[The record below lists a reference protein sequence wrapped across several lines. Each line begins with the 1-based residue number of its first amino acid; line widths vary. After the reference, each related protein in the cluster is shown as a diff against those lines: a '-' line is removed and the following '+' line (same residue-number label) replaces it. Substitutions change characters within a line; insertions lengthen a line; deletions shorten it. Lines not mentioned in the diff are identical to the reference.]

1 MLGTTLPTPLYPLYQ
16 RELDISS
23 PIVTVIFAIYA
34 VAVIAG
40 LLFFGHQSDRVGR
53 KRTLL
58 TGLVL
63 SGMSALCFIFANSL
77 IPIYAGRV
85 LSGISAGIFTGA
97 GTAAM
102 VDYATGEKRRT
113 ITLLAVVVNV
123 GGLGL
128 GTLLSGLLAQYAP
141 LPLQLPYIADLVL
154 VIVAIWAI
162 LAAPETVANARGR
175 MNFSMQH
182 LRVPEEIRATFTRAA
197 IVGACAFAVSG
208 VFSAVAPGF
217 LGVVLGVHSPAISGV
232 LVFVLMGA
240 SALGQF
246 VVPRIPPGAAFQAG
260 CITLVLG
267 MAFLAA
273 TIATHS
279 LALIFLSA
287 FASGVGQGVVMGFG
301 LANINE
307 RITERRGEVTSAYFV
322 VVYAGL
328 ALPVV
333 AVGFAAIPLGLPL
346 AGEIFAGIIGAVCLA
361 AALAGGRMEREH
373 AGAG

>member
-16 RELDISS
+16 GELHISS
-23 PIVTVIFAIYA
+23 PIVTVIFAVYA

-63 SGMSALCFIFANSL
+63 SAMSALCFIFAHSL
-77 IPIYAGRV
+77 VPIYAGRV

-102 VDYATGEKRRT
+102 VDYASDEKRRA

-141 LPLQLPYIADLVL
+141 MPLQLPYIADLAL
-154 VIVAIWAI
+154 VIAAILGT
-162 LAAPETVANARGR
+162 LAAPETVAGAHGS
-175 MNFSMQH
+175 MNFSMQR
-182 LRVPEEIRATFTRAA
+182 LRVPEEIRAIFTRAA
-197 IVGACAFAVSG
+197 VVGACAFAVSG

-217 LGVVLGVHSPAISGV
+217 LGVVMHVHSPAISGI

-246 VVPRIPPGAAFQAG
+246 AVPRIPQQMAFQTG
-260 CITLVLG
+260 CFTLVLG
-267 MAFLAA
+267 MAFLGG
-273 TIATHS
+273 TIAAHS

-287 FASGVGQGVVMGFG
+287 FASGIGQGVVMGFG

-307 RITERRGEVTSAYFV
+307 RISERRGEVTSAYFV

-328 ALPVV
+328 AVPVV
-333 AVGFAAIPLGLPL
+333 AVGFAAIPLGLSL
-346 AGEIFAGIIGAVCLA
+346 AGAIFAGIIGAVCLFTA
-361 AALAGGRMEREH
+361 FAGGFGQPEH
-373 AGAG
+373 ARSG

>member
-23 PIVTVIFAIYA
+23 PIVTVIFAVYA

-58 TGLVL
+58 AGLAL
-63 SGMSALCFIFANSL
+63 SGVSAICFIFAHSL

-102 VDYATGEKRRT
+102 VDYATGEKRRA

-128 GTLLSGLLAQYAP
+128 GTLLSGLLGQYAP
-141 LPLQLPYIADLVL
+141 YPLQLPYLVDLAL
-154 VIVAIWAI
+154 VIAAIGGI
-162 LAAPETVANARGR
+162 FAAPETVTGAHGR
-175 MNFSMQH
+175 MSFSMQH
-182 LRVPEEIRATFTRAA
+182 LRVPEDIRSVFTRAA

-217 LGVVLGVHSPAISGV
+217 LGVVMNVHSPAISGV

-246 VVPRIPPGAAFQAG
+246 VVPRIPQQVAFEIG
-260 CITLVLG
+260 CSTLVLG
-267 MAFLAA
+267 MALLGA

-279 LALIFLSA
+279 LAMIFLSA
-287 FASGVGQGVVMGFG
+287 FASGIGQGVVMGFG

-307 RITERRGEVTSAYFV
+307 RISERRGEVTSAYFV
-322 VVYAGL
+322 IVYAGL

-333 AVGFAAIPLGLPL
+333 AVGFAAIPLGLST
-346 AGEIFAGIIGAVCLA
+346 AGAIFAGIIGFVCLVSA
-361 AALAGGRMEREH
+361 VAGRLREY
-373 AGAG
+373 AGSR